1 MVVERNQIFILLR
14 SVLRGYR
21 MGLLL
26 GDWQCGI
33 GNVVLAMWYCD
44 WLSMMGPGWGCW
56 GLLMVAAGAAG
67 LVRAGAL
74 FDGPPG
80 RG

>member
-33 GNVVLAMWYCD
+33 GNVVLRLAIYD
-44 WLSMMGPGWGCW
+44 GAGL
-56 GLLMVAAGAAG
+56 GLLGLLRVAAGAAG
-67 LVRAGAL
+67 LVRDGAL

>member
-1 MVVERNQIFILLR
+1 
-14 SVLRGYR
+14 

-26 GDWQCGI
+26 FGI
-33 GNVVLAMWYCD
+33 GNGGLAMWYLDCIYD
-44 WLSMMGPGWGCW
+44 GAGA
-56 GLLMVAAGAAG
+56 GLLGLLRVAAGAAG
-67 LVRAGAL
+67 LVRDGAL